1 MLSLFPQTTEVK
13 NNHLFLGG
21 CDATAL
27 ADEFGTPLYLYDE
40 ATLRNKCKEYREGFS
55 QRYPNSLVIYAC
67 KAFVNRALAQILNEE
82 GLGLD
87 VVSGGELAIAK
98 SVGFPMDRIYFNG
111 NNKSRQELAMA
122 VEWGVGRIVVDNYYE
137 LSLLNE
143 IARVAGAKQ
152 TILLRLSP
160 GVDPHTHAHL
170 TTGVIDSKF
179 GFTMDQAEKAL
190 TGEWPCSSLKLIGF
204 HFHIGSQIF
213 NFSAYQQ
220 AIEIVLKFAADIRS
234 KHGFSIEELGT
245 GGGLAISYS
254 EDSPAPTISEFAETI
269 TATLLEKSKAH
280 GIKPPRLIV
289 EPGRSIIG
297 EAGVAL
303 YTVGAT
309 KEIPGVR
316 KYVSVDGGIA
326 DNIRPAMYGA
336 KYEAVVANK
345 MVDMAEGSAEKERV
359 TIAGKYCESGDILI
373 QDIDLPKLEPGD
385 LIAVP
390 CCGAY
395 CLSMASNYNGS
406 LKAAIVM
413 VKDGKAR
420 LIRRRESYDD
430 LMNCDMP

>member
-254 EDSPAPTISEFAETI
+254 EDSPAPTVSEFAETI

-280 GIKPPRLIV
+280 GIEPPRLIV
-289 EPGRSIIG
+289 EPGRSITG

-430 LMNCDMP
+430 LMHCDIV

>member
-234 KHGFSIEELGT
+234 KHGFSIEELGI

-280 GIKPPRLIV
+280 GIEPPRLIV
-289 EPGRSIIG
+289 EPGRSIMG